1 MRSQCLSTGA
11 GGRLLS
17 RASTGAARGQPGDP
31 TVTRLGYP
39 TCRFQLCYRRRI
51 LRGRLGELPAAEQFV
66 ALALEV
72 TGILGSS
79 GLPGVRVLGAT
90 GRLCLPRASLL
101 LGSGPRCPAP
111 TRSPAAVAPAHQ
123 FLLDVAH
130 GARGRCGES
139 AREVSASPG
148 PRSGLAGAGGATRRG
163 RSPSSPPPRVGVL
176 PARPARSQDPR
187 GPGRASSCTEAARDL
202 TP

>member
-17 RASTGAARGQPGDP
+17 RVPTGAAWGQPGDP
-31 TVTRLGYP
+31 TVTRFSYP

-51 LRGRLGELPAAEQFV
+51 LRGRLGELPTAEQFV

-72 TGILGSS
+72 TGILRSS

-123 FLLDVAH
+123 LLLDVAH
-130 GARGRCGES
+130 GACGRCGES

-187 GPGRASSCTEAARDL
+187 GPGRASSCTGAAQDL

>member
-17 RASTGAARGQPGDP
+17 RAPTGAARGQPGDP
-31 TVTRLGYP
+31 TVTRLVFL
-39 TCRFQLCYRRRI
+39 TCRFQLCYRCRI
-51 LRGRLGELPAAEQFV
+51 LRGCLSELPAAEQFV
-66 ALALEV
+66 TLALEV
-72 TGILGSS
+72 TGILGSL
-79 GLPGVRVLGAT
+79 GLPGVQVLGAT

-101 LGSGPRCPAP
+101 LSSGPRCPAP

-123 FLLDVAH
+123 LLLDVAH

-139 AREVSASPG
+139 AREMSASPG

-176 PARPARSQDPR
+176 PARQARSQDPR
-187 GPGRASSCTEAARDL
+187 GPGWAPSCTEAARDL